1 MPLVTQSFADCIAR
15 PTDHGREFLLSDHL
29 AAVAA
34 GCGDITGE
42 PSERLAFLAGLC
54 HDVAKATAG
63 WQRYI
68 RLSDHVRKREAHV
81 PHSPL
86 GAAIFAFLA
95 DRCIPLWAASDS
107 GTRRALNDLAADWT
121 RVIYDHHGRI
131 RDLEAEPP
139 WRASF
144 ASEELVDLL
153 ATCDLPGI
161 AKFLA
166 GFNSDLVSDLAMFQK
181 WLARYDQAWAR
192 RLRNDRPELIRVLI
206 SSSKDDGASN
216 YATAALRL
224 PALAAVL
231 VRADRY
237 HAGEL
242 GESYLAIK
250 QAGGAIAHLRRFC
263 AEAAAQALGK
273 GADAGL
279 VAVRGSLQEQVASQ
293 YREHRSQTFFTLS
306 LPTGYGKTFSGVL
319 QDWRHAGSAGARA

>member
-1 MPLVTQSFADCIAR
+1 MAR
-15 PTDHGREFLLSDHL
+15 
-29 AAVAA
+29 A
-34 GCGDITGE
+34 
-42 PSERLAFLAGLC
+42 
-54 HDVAKATAG
+54 
-63 WQRYI
+63 
-68 RLSDHVRKREAHV
+68 
-81 PHSPL
+81 
-86 GAAIFAFLA
+86 
-95 DRCIPLWAASDS
+95 
-107 GTRRALNDLAADWT
+107 ALNDLAADWT

-131 RDLEAEPP
+131 RHLEAEPP

-250 QAGGAIAHLRRFC
+250 QAGGAMARSPAPSRRPRR
-263 AEAAAQALGK
+263 ERLGK

-319 QDWRHAGSAGARA
+319 AGLEACRLGRCSRNLRCAVSFHPFAQRREIEAATGIEVFTHHHLTAAELADDESYEPLDTWQAPILATTLTQFFRALFPATAQQCLDPGP